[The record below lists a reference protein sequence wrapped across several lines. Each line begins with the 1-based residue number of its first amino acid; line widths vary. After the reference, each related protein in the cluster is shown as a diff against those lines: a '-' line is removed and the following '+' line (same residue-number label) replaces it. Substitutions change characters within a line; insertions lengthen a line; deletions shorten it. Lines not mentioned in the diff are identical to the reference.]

1 MIPLDRSRIG
11 GLVLVSVNRKA
22 FSAEDRMQSVLKVG
36 DRIEKV
42 MVVAKKVRRDFTGG
56 KFLLFQFSDME
67 GVLKGV
73 LWEPT
78 DDVESGVL
86 VDDIVRVSGEIQEY
100 QGALQLRIGSIE
112 KLTESEYDPS
122 LFLPSSNREV
132 EKLYDEILKIIT
144 GVNNENLRA
153 LLQVIFEE
161 TEFRKR
167 LLRAPAAKGWHH
179 SYIGGLVEHLYDMLQ
194 LAFKAAELYPD
205 VDRDLLTAGV
215 LLHDLGKIEELSIT
229 NHIDYSDGGRLLG
242 HITLGVE
249 FLDEYLRGMHDFPR
263 ELALRLKHMI
273 VSHHGLLENG
283 SPIVPMTLEAM
294 LLHYIDNLD
303 AQVRGVSQV
312 LEKSS
317 NRESNW
323 TEYVRLLDRY
333 IYKGREESE
342 E

>member
-1 MIPLDRSRIG
+1 
-11 GLVLVSVNRKA
+11 
-22 FSAEDRMQSVLKVG
+22 MQDVMKVG
-36 DRIEKV
+36 DKVEKV

-73 LWEPT
+73 LWEPA
-78 DDVESGVL
+78 DDIERGIL

-100 QGALQLRIGSIE
+100 QGSLQLRIGRIE
-112 KLTESEYDPS
+112 KLAEGEYDPS
-122 LFLPSSNREV
+122 LFLPASNRPIE
-132 EKLYDEILKIIT
+132 ELYDGILKTIA
-144 GVNNENLRA
+144 GVNDENIRA
-153 LLQVIFEE
+153 LLQAMFEE
-161 TEFRKR
+161 TSFRKR

-179 SYIGGLVEHLYDMLQ
+179 SYVGGLVEHINDMMQ
-194 LAFKAAELYPD
+194 LALRSADIYPD
-205 VDRDLLTAGV
+205 VDRDLLIAGV

-229 NHIDYSDGGRLLG
+229 NHIDYSDSGRLLG
-242 HITLGVE
+242 HITLGVA
-249 FLDEYLRGMHDFPR
+249 FLEEYLRRMEGFPP
-263 ELALRLKHMI
+263 ELGLKLKHMI

-283 SPIVPMTLEAM
+283 SPIVPMTLEAL

-317 NRESNW
+317 NRDSSW
-323 TEYVRLLDRY
+323 TEYVKLLNRY
-333 IYKGREESE
+333 IYKGREELE